1 MNKNCLLSFL
11 FFLYYNSEGLFQA
24 ENLFYKD
31 FTMKK
36 LTGIIAAFLIAG
48 IFFSGCT
55 PEDKD
60 LLLGPENTWC
70 KTDLSYKNAD
80 GETEITSLDV
90 WVYYTDSEKTEN
102 GTTLKPGP
110 TVVLACKNGSNTT
123 LSKALNGYYV
133 MKTFEKGSSDPD
145 LEGLNWQSPR
155 AAWTALYLAKADFR
169 KSANQKDKNPLF
181 SSGFELG
188 DINDIKDNFSW
199 KRLLASYLL
208 S

>member
-1 MNKNCLLSFL
+1 M
-11 FFLYYNSEGLFQA
+11 YYNSEGLFQA

-55 PEDKD
+55 PEDKE

-70 KTDLSYKNAD
+70 KTELSYKNAD

-102 GTTLKPGP
+102 GTTLKPGL
-110 TVVLACKNGSNTT
+110 TVVLACKSGSNTT
-123 LSKALNGYYV
+123 LSKALNGCYV
-133 MKTFEKGSSDPD
+133 MKTFEKDKSDSD
-145 LEGLNWQSPR
+145 LEGVNWKSSR
-155 AAWTALYLAKADFR
+155 ATWAALYWAKADFR
-169 KSANQKDKNPLF
+169 KSANQKSENPFLYTGKKLENF
-181 SSGFELG
+181 SS
-188 DINDIKDNFSW
+188 IKDNFSW

>member
-1 MNKNCLLSFL
+1 M

-55 PEDKD
+55 PEDKE

-70 KTDLSYKNAD
+70 KTELSYKNAD

-90 WVYYTDSEKTEN
+90 WVYYTDSEKTES
-102 GTTLKPGP
+102 GKTLKPGL
-110 TVVLACKNGSNTT
+110 TVVLACKGGSNTT
-123 LSKALNGYYV
+123 LSKALNGRYV
-133 MKTFEKGSSDPD
+133 MKTFEKDQSDSE
-145 LEGLNWQSPR
+145 LEGVNWKSSR
-155 AAWTALYLAKADFR
+155 AAWATLYWAKPDFR
-169 KSANQKDKNPLF
+169 KSENQKTENPF
-181 SSGFELG
+181 FDNRSELG
-188 DINDIKDNFSW
+188 DFSSIKDNFSW

>member
-1 MNKNCLLSFL
+1 
-11 FFLYYNSEGLFQA
+11 
-24 ENLFYKD
+24 
-31 FTMKK
+31 MKK

-55 PEDKD
+55 PEDKE

-70 KTDLSYKNAD
+70 KTELSYKNAD
-80 GETEITSLDV
+80 GETEITPLDV

-102 GTTLKPGP
+102 GTTLKPGL

-123 LSKALNGYYV
+123 LSKALNGCYV
-133 MKTFEKGSSDPD
+133 MKTFEKDKPD
-145 LEGLNWQSPR
+145 SELEGVDWKSSR
-155 AAWTALYLAKADFR
+155 ATWTTLYLAKADFR
-169 KSANQKDKNPLF
+169 KSANQKSENPFLYTGKKLENF
-181 SSGFELG
+181 SS
-188 DINDIKDNFSW
+188 IKDNFSW

>member
-1 MNKNCLLSFL
+1 M

-24 ENLFYKD
+24 ANLFYKD

-55 PEDKD
+55 PEDKE

-70 KTDLSYKNAD
+70 KTELSYKNAD
-80 GETEITSLDV
+80 GETEITPLDV

-102 GTTLKPGP
+102 GTTLKPGL

-133 MKTFEKGSSDPD
+133 MKTFEKDQSDSELEEVNWKSS
-145 LEGLNWQSPR
+145 R
-155 AAWTALYLAKADFR
+155 ATWTTLYWAKADFR
-169 KSANQKDKNPLF
+169 KSANQQSTNPFLYTG
-181 SSGFELG
+181 SELG
-188 DINDIKDNFSW
+188 DFSSIKDNFSA
-199 KRLLASYLL
+199 KRLLAAYLL

>member
-1 MNKNCLLSFL
+1 M
-11 FFLYYNSEGLFQA
+11 YYNSERLFGA

-55 PEDKD
+55 PED

-70 KTDLSYKNAD
+70 KTELSYKNID
-80 GETEITSLDV
+80 GDTETTSLDV
-90 WVYYTDSEKTEN
+90 WVYYTDSEKTES
-102 GTTLKPGP
+102 GKTLKPGL

-123 LSKALNGYYV
+123 LSKALNGCYV
-133 MKTFEKGSSDPD
+133 MKTFEKDHD
-145 LEGLNWQSPR
+145 LEGVNWKSSR
-155 AAWTALYLAKADFR
+155 ATWTALYLAKADFR
-169 KSANQKDKNPLF
+169 KSENQKSENPFLYTG
-181 SSGFELG
+181 SELG
-188 DINDIKDNFSW
+188 DFNSIKDNFSW

>member
-1 MNKNCLLSFL
+1 M

-55 PEDKD
+55 PEDKE

-70 KTDLSYKNAD
+70 KTELSYKNAD

-102 GTTLKPGP
+102 GTTLKPGL
-110 TVVLACKNGSNTT
+110 TVVLACKGGSNTT
-123 LSKALNGYYV
+123 LSKALNGCYV
-133 MKTFEKGSSDPD
+133 MKTFEKDKTDSD
-145 LEGLNWQSPR
+145 LEGVDWKSSR
-155 AAWTALYLAKADFR
+155 ATWAALYWAKADFR
-169 KSANQKDKNPLF
+169 KSANQQSTNPFLYTGSELENF
-181 SSGFELG
+181 SS
-188 DINDIKDNFSW
+188 IKDNFSW